1 MVTISTKAQNKL
13 TGNQRAIGKLMI
25 LFNVHSKTIE
35 RMIDKKDI
43 RLTTPQAL
51 EIIKEETDL
60 NEDHILNQARL
71 KNGLA

>member
-1 MVTISTKAQNKL
+1 MVTISNKAQNKL
-13 TGNQRAIGKLMI
+13 TGNQRAIGRLMV
-25 LFNVHSKTIE
+25 LFNCHSKTVE

-60 NEDHILNQARL
+60 NEDHVLTQTRVRA
-71 KNGLA
+71 